1 MSVLAASDMR
11 PVLQQVSLVAL
22 LLVAANRAT
31 NAIVKGLLGVGAI
44 GAGCLA
50 YAGLYEV
57 NAFRLRRVDVPVL
70 PAGARPIRVLHI
82 SDVHMTP
89 YFRARQRWLST
100 LGALE
105 PDLVINTGDNLAHQE
120 AVPFVLG
127 SLGWLLERPG
137 GYVWGSNDYYAP
149 TFKNPLRYFG
159 GPSSRD
165 RRSQQTLPWQD
176 LGRGFKEAGWI
187 DLTHTRASLEIK
199 GVRLGFRGTD
209 DPHLGHDHYAEVAG
223 PINRE
228 EVDVAIGVTHAP
240 YRRVIDAM
248 TSDGHD
254 LIMAG
259 HTHGGQV
266 CVPFY
271 GALVTNC
278 DLDTRR
284 AKGLSQHSAGGRT
297 AWMHVSAGVGTSPYA
312 PIRFACPPEA
322 TLLTLTT
329 INGET
334 SAA

>member
-1 MSVLAASDMR
+1 MSR
-11 PVLQQVSLVAL
+11 
-22 LLVAANRAT
+22 NRAT
-31 NAIVKGLLGVGAI
+31 TGVVRSLLGVGAL
-44 GAGCLA
+44 GASCLA

-57 NAFRLRRVDVPVL
+57 NAFRLRRVDVAVL
-70 PAGARPIRVLHI
+70 PSGARPIRILHI

-89 YFRARQRWLST
+89 HARARQRWLST

-105 PDLVINTGDNLAHQE
+105 PDLVINTGDNLADEE
-120 AVPFVLG
+120 AVQYVLTSFG
-127 SLGWLLERPG
+127 RLLDRPG
-137 GYVWGSNDYYAP
+137 VYVWGSNDYYAP
-149 TFKNPLRYFG
+149 TFKNPLRYLE
-159 GPSSRD
+159 GPSRRE
-165 RRSQQTLPWQD
+165 RRSPRTLPWQD

-209 DPHLGHDHYAEVAG
+209 DPHLSQDHYAEVAG
-223 PINRE
+223 PIDRE
-228 EVDVAIGVTHAP
+228 EIDVAIGVTHAP

-248 TSDGHD
+248 AYDGHD
-254 LIMAG
+254 LIMTG

-284 AKGLSQHSAGGRT
+284 AKGLSKHSAGGRT
-297 AWMHVSAGVGTSPYA
+297 AWLHVSAGVGTSPYA
-312 PIRFACPPEA
+312 PIRFACPPEV

-329 INGET
+329 LEGVPV
-334 SAA
+334 A

>member
-1 MSVLAASDMR
+1 M
-11 PVLQQVSLVAL
+11 LQQVSLVAL
-22 LLVAANRAT
+22 LLVAASSAT

-70 PAGARPIRVLHI
+70 PSGARPIRVLHI

-105 PDLVINTGDNLAHQE
+105 PDLVINTGDNLAHHE

-127 SLGWLLERPG
+127 SFGRLLERPG
-137 GYVWGSNDYYAP
+137 VYVWGSNDYYAP
-149 TFKNPLRYFG
+149 TFKNPMRYFE

-165 RRSQQTLPWQD
+165 RRSHQTLPWQD
-176 LGRGFKEAGWI
+176 LGRSFKEAGWI

-228 EVDVAIGVTHAP
+228 EIDVAIGVTHAP

-248 TSDGHD
+248 AYDGHD
-254 LIMAG
+254 LIIAG

-278 DLDTRR
+278 DLVTRR
-284 AKGLSQHSAGGRT
+284 VRGLSEHSAGGHS
-297 AWMHVSAGVGTSPYA
+297 AWLHVSAGVGTSPYA

-322 TLLTLTT
+322 TLLTLRSRTV
-329 INGET
+329 ET
-334 SAA
+334 SVG

>member
-1 MSVLAASDMR
+1 V
-11 PVLQQVSLVAL
+11 QQGSLVAL
-22 LLVAANRAT
+22 LLVSANRAT
-31 NAIVKGLLGVGAI
+31 HAIVKGLLGLGAI

-50 YAGLYEV
+50 YAGLHEV

-70 PAGARPIRVLHI
+70 PTGARPIRVLHI
-82 SDVHMTP
+82 SDLHMTP
-89 YFRARQRWLST
+89 HFRSRQRWLST

-120 AVPFVLG
+120 AVPFVLASFG
-127 SLGWLLERPG
+127 RLLERPG
-137 GYVWGSNDYYAP
+137 VYVWGSNDYYAP

-187 DLTHTRASLEIK
+187 ELTHTRASLEIK

-209 DPHLGHDHYAEVAG
+209 DPHLGQDHYAEVAG

-228 EVDVAIGVTHAP
+228 EIDVAIGVTHAP

-248 TSDGHD
+248 VSDGHD

-284 AKGLSQHSAGGRT
+284 AKGLSQHRAGGRT

-322 TLLTLTT
+322 TLLTLTSVDKEPAAG
-329 INGET
+329 NGT
-334 SAA
+334 GRADPMG

>member
-1 MSVLAASDMR
+1 MPS
-11 PVLQQVSLVAL
+11 
-22 LLVAANRAT
+22 
-31 NAIVKGLLGVGAI
+31 IVKGLAGVAAV

-57 NAFRLRRVDVPVL
+57 NAFRLRRVTVPVL
-70 PAGARPIRVLHI
+70 PAGARDIRVLHI
-82 SDVHMTP
+82 SDLHMTP
-89 YFRARQRWLST
+89 HARARQRWLST

-105 PDLVINTGDNLAHQE
+105 PDLVINTGDNLAHEE

-127 SLGWLLERPG
+127 SLGRLLDHPG
-137 GYVWGSNDYYAP
+137 VYVWGANDSYPP
-149 TFKNPLRYFG
+149 TFKNPLRYLK
-159 GPSSRD
+159 GPSRSD
-165 RRSQQTLPWQD
+165 RRPERTLPWQD
-176 LGRGFKEAGWI
+176 LGRGFKESGWI

-199 GVRLGFRGTD
+199 GLRIGFRGTD
-209 DPHLGHDHYAEVAG
+209 DAHIDQDRYADVAG
-223 PINRE
+223 PIDRDE
-228 EVDVAIGVTHAP
+228 IDVAIGVTHAP
-240 YRRVIDAM
+240 YLRVLDAM

-254 LIMAG
+254 LIIAG

-284 AKGLSQHSAGGRT
+284 AKGLSQHSADGQT
-297 AWMHVSAGVGTSPYA
+297 AWLNVSAGVGTSPYA

-329 INGET
+329 ISGAT
-334 SAA
+334 SAT

>member
-1 MSVLAASDMR
+1 V
-11 PVLQQVSLVAL
+11 
-22 LLVAANRAT
+22 NRTAKS
-31 NAIVKGLLGVGAI
+31 IVKGLLGVGGV

-57 NAFRLRRVDVPVL
+57 NAFRLRRVAVPVL
-70 PAGARPIRVLHI
+70 PPGARPIRVLHV

-89 YFRARQRWLST
+89 FARARQRWLST

-105 PDLVINTGDNLAHQE
+105 PDLVINTGDNLAHEE
-120 AVPFVLG
+120 AVPYVLG
-127 SLGWLLERPG
+127 SFGRLLDCPG
-137 GYVWGSNDYYAP
+137 VYVWGANDYYAP
-149 TFKNPLRYFG
+149 KFKNPLRYLK
-159 GPSSRD
+159 GPSRSD
-165 RRSQQTLPWQD
+165 RLPERTLPWQD
-176 LGRGFKEAGWI
+176 LGHGFKEAGWI

-209 DPHLGHDHYAEVAG
+209 DAHLDQDRYAEVAG
-223 PINRE
+223 PIDHDE
-228 EVDVAIGVTHAP
+228 IDVAIGVTHAP

-248 TSDGHD
+248 AYDGHD
-254 LIMAG
+254 LIIAG

-284 AKGLSQHSAGGRT
+284 AKGLSKHSAGGRT
-297 AWMHVSAGVGTSPYA
+297 AWLNVSAGVGTSPYA

-322 TLLTLTT
+322 TLLTLTSVS
-329 INGET
+329 GET

>member
-1 MSVLAASDMR
+1 
-11 PVLQQVSLVAL
+11 VAE
-22 LLVAANRAT
+22 NRAT
-31 NAIVKGLLGVGAI
+31 NAIVKGLLGLGAA
-44 GAGCLA
+44 GSGCLA
-50 YAGLYEV
+50 YARLYEV
-57 NAFRLRRVDVPVL
+57 NAFRLRRVAVPVL
-70 PAGARPIRVLHI
+70 PQGARPIRVLHL

-127 SLGWLLERPG
+127 SFGRLLDFPG
-137 GYVWGSNDYYAP
+137 VYVWGSNDYYAP
-149 TFKNPLRYFG
+149 TFKNPLRYFE
-159 GPSSRD
+159 GPSTRD
-165 RRSQQTLPWQD
+165 RRSPQTLPWQD
-176 LGRGFKEAGWI
+176 LGRSFKEAGWI

-209 DPHLGHDHYAEVAG
+209 DPHLGQDHYAEVAG
-223 PINRE
+223 PISRDE
-228 EVDVAIGVTHAP
+228 IDVAIGVTHAP

-248 TSDGHD
+248 AYDGHD
-254 LIMAG
+254 LIIAG

-284 AKGLSQHSAGGRT
+284 AKGLSTHSAGGHT
-297 AWMHVSAGVGTSPYA
+297 SWLHVSAGVGTSPYA

-322 TLLTLTT
+322 TLLTLT
-329 INGET
+329 
-334 SAA
+334 SD

>member
-1 MSVLAASDMR
+1 MSV
-11 PVLQQVSLVAL
+11 
-22 LLVAANRAT
+22 NRTAKS
-31 NAIVKGLLGVGAI
+31 IVKGMLGAGGV

-57 NAFRLRRVDVPVL
+57 NAFRLRRVAVPVL
-70 PAGARPIRVLHI
+70 PPDARPIRVLHV
-82 SDVHMTP
+82 SDLHMTP
-89 YFRARQRWLST
+89 FARARQRWLST
-100 LGALE
+100 LGELE
-105 PDLVINTGDNLAHQE
+105 PDLVINTGDNLAHE
-120 AVPFVLG
+120 ESVPYVLG
-127 SLGWLLERPG
+127 SLGRLLDRPG
-137 GYVWGSNDYYAP
+137 VYVWGANDYYAP
-149 TFKNPLRYFG
+149 KFKNPLRYLK
-159 GPSSRD
+159 GPSRSD
-165 RRSQQTLPWQD
+165 RLPERTLPWQD

-187 DLTHTRASLEIK
+187 DLTHTRALLEIK

-209 DPHLGHDHYAEVAG
+209 DAHLDQDRYAEVAG
-223 PINRE
+223 PIDHD

-248 TSDGHD
+248 AYDGHD
-254 LIMAG
+254 LIIAG

-284 AKGLSQHSAGGRT
+284 AKGLSKHSAGGRT

-322 TLLTLTT
+322 TLLTLTSVS
-329 INGET
+329 GET

>member
-1 MSVLAASDMR
+1 MSR
-11 PVLQQVSLVAL
+11 
-22 LLVAANRAT
+22 NRAT
-31 NAIVKGLLGVGAI
+31 TAVVRSLLGVGTI
-44 GAGCLA
+44 GASCLA

-57 NAFRLRRVDVPVL
+57 NAFRIRRVDVPVL
-70 PAGARPIRVLHI
+70 PSGARPIRILHI

-89 YFRARQRWLST
+89 HARARQRWLST

-105 PDLVINTGDNLAHQE
+105 PDLVINTGDNLADKE
-120 AVPFVLG
+120 AVQYVLTSFG
-127 SLGWLLERPG
+127 RLLDRPG
-137 GYVWGSNDYYAP
+137 VYVWGSNDYYAP
-149 TFKNPLRYFG
+149 TFKNPLRYLE
-159 GPSSRD
+159 GPSRRE
-165 RRSQQTLPWQD
+165 RRSPRTLPWQD

-199 GVRLGFRGTD
+199 GARLGFRGTD
-209 DPHLGHDHYAEVAG
+209 DPHLNQDHYAEVAG

-228 EVDVAIGVTHAP
+228 EIDVAIGVTHAP

-248 TSDGHD
+248 AYDGHD
-254 LIMAG
+254 LIMTG

-284 AKGLSQHSAGGRT
+284 AKGLSKHSAGGRT
-297 AWMHVSAGVGTSPYA
+297 AWLHVSAGVGTSPYA

-322 TLLTLTT
+322 TLLTLTSVEQ
-329 INGET
+329 NSSPSKDPSSNELMG
-334 SAA
+334 